1 MAKATFIGHGSL
13 KFETNAGQHIYV
25 DPYFKGD
32 YSAPANFMLITHEHF
47 DHFGIDKVK
56 IAPGCTIIM
65 PLDAMWDGKYQTF
78 EKDGVKITAVQA
90 YNKNHSKD
98 ECVGYVLEF
107 DGVKVYCAGDTS
119 TTEDIEK
126 KIPKMKVDYA
136 FLPIDGVYNMGPKEA
151 TYCAKRIKASK
162 GNIAIHNDPQSN
174 RDMCYYE
181 TGLDEFTPDN
191 KIVLKHGETM
201 EL

>member
-47 DHFGIDKVK
+47 DHFGLDKVK

-65 PLDAMWDGKYQTF
+65 PLDAMWEGKY
-78 EKDGVKITAVQA
+78 
-90 YNKNHSKD
+90 HSKD

-119 TTEDIEK
+119 TTEDMEK

-162 GNIAIHNDPQSN
+162 GTIAIHNDPKSN
-174 RDMCYYE
+174 QDMNYYE

-191 KIVLKHGETM
+191 KIVMKHGETI

>member
-1 MAKATFIGHGSL
+1 
-13 KFETNAGQHIYV
+13 
-25 DPYFKGD
+25 
-32 YSAPANFMLITHEHF
+32 
-47 DHFGIDKVK
+47 
-56 IAPGCTIIM
+56 M
-65 PLDAMWDGKYQTF
+65 PLDAMWEGKYQTF

-119 TTEDIEK
+119 TTEDMEK

-151 TYCAKRIKASK
+151 TYCAKRIKASRPWDTRLGRFCAMPEVRDSSISLPFARMIGRFVSMAATK
-162 GNIAIHNDPQSN
+162 PVTASIA
-174 RDMCYYE
+174 
-181 TGLDEFTPDN
+181 L
-191 KIVLKHGETM
+191 
-201 EL
+201 